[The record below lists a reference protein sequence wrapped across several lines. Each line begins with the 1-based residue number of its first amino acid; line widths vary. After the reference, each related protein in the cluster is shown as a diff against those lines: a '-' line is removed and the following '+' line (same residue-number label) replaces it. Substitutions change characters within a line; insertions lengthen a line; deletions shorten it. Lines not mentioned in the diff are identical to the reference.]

1 MDVVRFGLGVRALR
15 HRRGMTQSQVAMRA
29 GCSRSVIWRIERGNA
44 DRVAVRTLVE
54 VGGALG
60 ARIDLRLLW
69 HGEGLDRLLDARHAR
84 LVEIVLTLLDSN
96 DWDTA
101 TEVSF
106 NIRGERGSIDVLAC
120 HRPTRC
126 LLIIEV
132 KSVVPDIQAMLHG
145 LDRKGR
151 LAPSIA
157 AERRWDVASVTK
169 MLVLPEDRTARRRI
183 ATHAATIRAALPART
198 VAMRAWIRSPVSP
211 GPGHGVLFLSDAPQ
225 ASVRQP
231 MRASNIRV

>member
-15 HRRGMTQSQVAMRA
+15 RRRGMTQRQVALRA
-29 GCSRSVIWRIERGNA
+29 GCSRAVVWQIERGNA
-44 DRVAVRTLVE
+44 DRVAVHTLVE
-54 VGGALG
+54 IAGTLG

-84 LVEIVLTLLDSN
+84 LVEIVLAMLDAN
-96 DWDTA
+96 GWDTA

-126 LLIIEV
+126 LVVIEV

-151 LAPSIA
+151 LAPAIA
-157 AERRWDVASVTK
+157 AERNWLAASVTK

-183 ATHAATIRAALPART
+183 ETHTATIRAALPART
-198 VAMRAWIRSPVSP
+198 VAMKAWIRAPVAP
-211 GPGHGVLFLSDAPQ
+211 GPGHGVLFLSDAP
-225 ASVRQP
+225 
-231 MRASNIRV
+231 RASRSQ